1 MPTLKRNKT
10 EYPEV
15 FFVWGTSPKGKPEKI
30 FYIRYYKNGKRI
42 EEKAGR
48 QGQDDMT
55 AARANG
61 IRVKRIEGELS
72 NEERRELTRK
82 EKAEKEAVSWTFN
95 LLWEK
100 YLEDKP
106 ELKGRRPDACRFTK
120 YIKPHLGDREPQS
133 LLPLDVDRLRLRTLK
148 GKSPQSV
155 KLTLALLRRLSRFG
169 ANKRICDPI
178 PFPVEM
184 PKVDNLKTEDLTQDQ
199 LSALFTAID
208 ESEYKLAGALMKM
221 ALYTG
226 MRRGEMFKLRWADI
240 DFEKGF
246 IRIVNPKG
254 GTSQSIPLN
263 DGARELLETLK
274 KKGKGQY
281 VFPGRKGGQ
290 RQDIHR
296 LTRDIADKAGI
307 PKTFRPL
314 HGLRHVYASMLA
326 SSGKVDLYTLQK
338 LLTHKDPRMTQR
350 YAHLRDEALK
360 NASAVAADIVGQ
372 AIQKASEEVED
383 LKTAKK

>member
-106 ELKGRRPDACRFTK
+106 ELKGS
-120 YIKPHLGDREPQS
+120 DR
-133 LLPLDVDRLRLRTLK
+133 
-148 GKSPQSV
+148 
-155 KLTLALLRRLSRFG
+155 
-169 ANKRICDPI
+169 
-178 PFPVEM
+178 
-184 PKVDNLKTEDLTQDQ
+184 
-199 LSALFTAID
+199 
-208 ESEYKLAGALMKM
+208 
-221 ALYTG
+221 
-226 MRRGEMFKLRWADI
+226 
-240 DFEKGF
+240 
-246 IRIVNPKG
+246 
-254 GTSQSIPLN
+254 
-263 DGARELLETLK
+263 
-274 KKGKGQY
+274 
-281 VFPGRKGGQ
+281 
-290 RQDIHR
+290 
-296 LTRDIADKAGI
+296 
-307 PKTFRPL
+307 
-314 HGLRHVYASMLA
+314 
-326 SSGKVDLYTLQK
+326 
-338 LLTHKDPRMTQR
+338 
-350 YAHLRDEALK
+350 
-360 NASAVAADIVGQ
+360 
-372 AIQKASEEVED
+372 
-383 LKTAKK
+383 